1 MLLHCHWHCH
11 CHIPHHAAPPRPA
24 LDPQGHDSNTSP
36 PLDTT
41 TAFLPDLEAAGFV
54 GEEALAE
61 MQQQLDAAEAAAAPA
76 AASPMNLQ
84 AAVAAAQQ
92 QQLPYAILSCGT
104 AVFPDVRP
112 WKVAH
117 ALRTHTHA
125 QARHIRIAGSL
136 HRKVP
141 WNRRRRCRRAVPSL
155 NLSTLSETANTTT
168 TTIKKP
174 LFTLILCCFAVVLK
188 MLYGQQMLLLNF
200 KGGPTHSGKGLRKYC
215 ILQTDII

>member
-92 QQLPYAILSCGT
+92 QQQWPLPASRKAAGLGVLLPTQGTEGEQLVQQQGEEEEEELFPGGEEPPGLFDYEAGELGKWSALSGG
-104 AVFPDVRP
+104 V
-112 WKVAH
+112 
-117 ALRTHTHA
+117 L
-125 QARHIRIAGSL
+125 HIGRQGRGRLYSM
-136 HRKVP
+136 K
-141 WNRRRRCRRAVPSL
+141 
-155 NLSTLSETANTTT
+155 LSTRQERKRNS
-168 TTIKKP
+168 TISTHLLP
-174 LFTLILCCFAVVLK
+174 SPSGADAPAGTSVIL
-188 MLYGQQMLLLNF
+188 
-200 KGGPTHSGKGLRKYC
+200 
-215 ILQTDII
+215 